1 MRNDATGMKTAKLGA
16 HQVDDGMCSIQSGA
30 ALGIALKISL
40 LVYIQT
46 TSMLM
51 PVVYGKS
58 AAVVVRKVANAEN
71 VHALN

>member
-1 MRNDATGMKTAKLGA
+1 MRNDATRMKTAKMGA
-16 HQVDDGMCSIQSGA
+16 HRVDDGMYSIQSGA

-40 LVYIQT
+40 LVDIQT

-51 PVVYGKS
+51 PVMYGEG
-58 AAVVVRKVANAEN
+58 AAVAVRKVVDAGN